1 MVTDRDMWA
10 EAHFGKAKLG
20 DKRRTQRLV
29 RLARQFAAV
38 PGGTITGVKNTCQPP
53 MPRNWRYRALTSRAI
68 RSTSFPRYFRASSWG
83 VDRRA
88 SIPSLVPPT
97 VT

>member
-29 RLARQFAAV
+29 RLAKQFAAV
-38 PGGTITGVKNTCQPP
+38 PGGTIPLRSSAARFFPILMTST
-53 MPRNWRYRALTSRAI
+53 PRC
-68 RSTSFPRYFRASSWG
+68 
-83 VDRRA
+83 RRA
-88 SIPSLVPPT
+88 WTNSKLSVRRRWL
-97 VT
+97 

>member
-38 PGGTITGVKNTCQPP
+38 PRRYDNRREKY
-53 MPRNWRYRALTSRAI
+53 MPAAD
-68 RSTSFPRYFRASSWG
+68 ASELE
-83 VDRRA
+83 V
-88 SIPSLVPPT
+88 
-97 VT
+97 

>member
-20 DKRRTQRLV
+20 DQRRTQRLV

-38 PGGTITGVKNTCQPP
+38 PGGTISTC
-53 MPRNWRYRALTSRAI
+53 RVARAKCWPGYL
-68 RSTSFPRYFRASSWG
+68 P
-83 VDRRA
+83 
-88 SIPSLVPPT
+88 
-97 VT
+97 